1 MKSNFL
7 SVTAERQKEQ
17 LPTVRQFA
25 IDLRASL
32 EDRIRTVKTCPNSLR
47 VVLRE
52 PASDGFTLIELLVVI
67 AIIAI
72 LAAMLLPALSKA
84 KEKAKAI
91 SCVNNEKQIALGY
104 LLYEGDHNDFMP
116 VAGTLDPAMGGGGW
130 RRAGGSKRSVPTFH
144 EATKP
149 ITPRWWPRTPSWPA
163 RALK

>member
-1 MKSNFL
+1 
-7 SVTAERQKEQ
+7 
-17 LPTVRQFA
+17 
-25 IDLRASL
+25 
-32 EDRIRTVKTCPNSLR
+32 VKTCPNSLR

-116 VAGTLDPAMGGGGW
+116 VAGTPDPAMGGGWVAPSRWFQEISPYISRGHETNYTQMVAKNTVVACPSAKIKDAIPNTVPGW
-130 RRAGGSKRSVPTFH
+130 EAYGGYGH
-144 EATKP
+144 N
-149 ITPRWWPRTPSWPA
+149 
-163 RALK
+163 